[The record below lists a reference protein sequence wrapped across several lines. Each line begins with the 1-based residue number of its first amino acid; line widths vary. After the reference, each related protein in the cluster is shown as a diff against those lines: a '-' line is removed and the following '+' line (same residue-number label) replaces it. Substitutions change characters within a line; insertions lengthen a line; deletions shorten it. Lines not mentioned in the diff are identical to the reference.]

1 MVNQFV
7 SLSKMELPVVNH
19 EDYFAKIGDDH
30 KFPINK
36 FGELAD
42 YLIKNKIVK
51 NFHKPYPCSDETLKR
66 AHSEKYIKDI
76 KNKTLDKNGVKKI
89 GFPLVD
95 SVVQRSLVA
104 TGGTVLAAKLSI
116 NNGLACNTAG
126 GSHHANFDGGAG
138 YCVFN
143 DVAVATQ
150 YLLDRELAK
159 RILIIDLDVH
169 QGNGNS
175 DIFKNNRNVFTFS
188 MHSKSNYPAKKSI
201 SDLDV
206 ELEDNIEDLE
216 YIKLLKIYLSQLNKE
231 NFDFVFYI
239 AGVDIHFNDRLGKL
253 NVSDEGIRSRDEI
266 VIENFFSK
274 NIPLCGVLGG
284 GYNKDFNKLVELHSY
299 LHQSCAKLL

>member
-7 SLSKMELPVVNH
+7 SLNKMELPVVNH

-175 DIFKNNRNVFTFS
+175 DIFRNNKDVFTFS

-201 SDLDV
+201 SDLDI
-206 ELEDNIEDLE
+206 ELEDNMEDKKYLS
-216 YIKLLKIYLSQLNKE
+216 LLKDNLKQFDDK

-253 NVSDEGIRSRDEI
+253 KVSDEGIRSRDEI

>member
-1 MVNQFV
+1 MD
-7 SLSKMELPVVNH
+7 LPVINH

-36 FGELAD
+36 FSELSK
-42 YLIKNKIVK
+42 YLIDQKIVK
-51 NFHKPYPCSDETLKR
+51 EFHKPYPCSDETLKR

-104 TGGTVLAAKLSI
+104 TGGTVLASKLAI
-116 NNGLACNTAG
+116 NYGLACNTAG
-126 GSHHANFDGGAG
+126 GSHHANFEGGAG

-143 DVAVATQ
+143 DVAVAAY
-150 YLLDRELAK
+150 YLLDRGLAG
-159 RILIIDLDVH
+159 RILIVDLDVH

-175 DIFKNNRNVFTFS
+175 DIFKGNSNVFTFS

-206 ELEDNIEDLE
+206 ELEDNLEDKQ
-216 YIKLLKIYLSQLNKE
+216 YLKTLKFYLNELNEE
-231 NFDFVFYI
+231 NFDYVFYI
-239 AGVDIHFNDRLGKL
+239 AGVDIHHNDRLGKL
-253 NVSDEGIRSRDEI
+253 KISDEGIKERDEL
-266 VIENFFSK
+266 VTENFFSK
-274 NIPLCGVLGG
+274 GIPLCGVLGG
-284 GYNKDFNKLVELHSY
+284 GYNKDFDKLVELHSF

>member
-1 MVNQFV
+1 
-7 SLSKMELPVVNH
+7 MELPVVNH

-76 KNKTLDKNGVKKI
+76 KNKTLDINGVKKI

-175 DIFKNNRNVFTFS
+175 DIFKNNKNVFTFS

-253 NVSDEGIRSRDEI
+253 KVSDEGIRSRDEI

>member
-1 MVNQFV
+1 MD
-7 SLSKMELPVVNH
+7 LPVVNH

-36 FGELAD
+36 FGELAN
-42 YLIKNKIVK
+42 YLIKNKIVRK
-51 NFHKPYPCSDETLKR
+51 FYKPYPCSDETLKR

-76 KNKTLDKNGVKKI
+76 KNKTLDENGVKKI

-104 TGGTVLAAKLSI
+104 TGGTVLAAKLAIS
-116 NNGLACNTAG
+116 NRLACNTAG
-126 GSHHANFDGGAG
+126 GSHHATFDSGAG

-143 DVAVATQ
+143 DVAVAAQ
-150 YLLDRELAK
+150 YLLDRGLAK
-159 RILIIDLDVH
+159 KILIVDLDVH

-175 DIFKNNRNVFTFS
+175 DIFKNNKSVFTFS

-216 YIKLLKIYLSQLNKE
+216 YTNSLKSCLDQLNKE
-231 NFDFVFYI
+231 KFDFVFYI
-239 AGVDIHFNDRLGKL
+239 AGVDVHFNDRLGKL
-253 NVSDEGIRSRDEI
+253 KISDEGIKSRDEI

-299 LHQSCAKLL
+299 LHQSCAELISTNG

>member
-1 MVNQFV
+1 MD
-7 SLSKMELPVVNH
+7 LPVINH

-36 FGELAD
+36 FGELAK
-42 YLIKNKIVK
+42 YLIDQKIVK
-51 NFHKPYPCSDETLKR
+51 EFHKPYPCSDETLKR

-104 TGGTVLAAKLSI
+104 TGGTVLASKLAI
-116 NNGLACNTAG
+116 NYGLACNTAG
-126 GSHHANFDGGAG
+126 GSHHANFEGGAG

-143 DVAVATQ
+143 DVAVAAY
-150 YLLDRELAK
+150 YLLDRGLAG
-159 RILIIDLDVH
+159 RILIVDLDVH

-175 DIFKNNRNVFTFS
+175 DIFKDNTNVFTFS

-206 ELEDNIEDLE
+206 ELEDNLEDKQ
-216 YIKLLKIYLSQLNKE
+216 YLKTLKFYLNELNEE
-231 NFDFVFYI
+231 NFDYVFYI
-239 AGVDIHFNDRLGKL
+239 AGVDIHHNDRLGKL
-253 NVSDEGIRSRDEI
+253 KISDEGIKERDEL
-266 VIENFFSK
+266 VTENFFSK
-274 NIPLCGVLGG
+274 GIPLCGVLGG
-284 GYNKDFNKLVELHSY
+284 GYNKNFDKLVELHSF